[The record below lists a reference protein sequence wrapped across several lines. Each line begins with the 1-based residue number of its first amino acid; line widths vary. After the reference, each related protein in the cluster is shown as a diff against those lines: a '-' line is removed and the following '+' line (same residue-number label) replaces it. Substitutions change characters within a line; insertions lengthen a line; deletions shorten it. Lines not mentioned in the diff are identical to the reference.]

1 MLSELPD
8 SQDESP
14 PAGASRW
21 AVPVRWIS
29 TLRERAGHKLSR
41 LRLRAV
47 HALQAVPERATW
59 PTFVA
64 LAGGGFVVM
73 GESMYVAVVL
83 WLVAAGMAGIG
94 WARSYSDPVKDLEV
108 FIEDGQRFMEA
119 YPPNG
124 RHPVPPPGWTEFTE
138 RVESYLRER
147 LGEEYVSRFRD
158 PRLGQKPEWDRVRAG
173 YRSRQRAFFH
183 EIVARYDALR
193 EIRNGLL

>member
-83 WLVAAGMAGIG
+83 WLVTAGMAGIG
-94 WARSYSDPVKDLEV
+94 WARSYSDPVKNLEV

-119 YPPNG
+119 YPPTADTLFRRQDG
-124 RHPVPPPGWTEFTE
+124 RSSRSGS
-138 RVESYLRER
+138 RAIC
-147 LGEEYVSRFRD
+147 VS
-158 PRLGQKPEWDRVRAG
+158 G
-173 YRSRQRAFFH
+173 
-183 EIVARYDALR
+183 
-193 EIRNGLL
+193 